1 MNVTVG
7 HPALHH
13 WLGSMPTRAPLPGGY
28 HAYVKKQASKKRT
41 QKPVQEYTH
50 TYKNNVDLWKCDVD
64 RRRIRPALQFEALSC
79 FVVAG
84 DEPSALP
91 RQRDKLALSSPSS
104 LSPTS
109 STSNSTVSDSAASDS
124 RELLGQVYYER
135 RPALFMHYCSVK

>member
-1 MNVTVG
+1 LLLDVRMVAT
-7 HPALHH
+7 
-13 WLGSMPTRAPLPGGY
+13 GGY

-50 TYKNNVDLWKCDVD
+50 TYKNVDLWKCDVE

-79 FVVAG
+79 FVVAD